1 MYSVR
6 YELKHNTIIKQH
18 PLRIIK
24 LFCKTY
30 RGYGLK
36 LQSYSLVPNWLQY
49 TNTMFIPKLFV
60 NDCRLFLTVFLCYVI
75 LWQIVISKNNNK
87 KNTQNKTHKNSI
99 ELFLVLNVFNLQKV
113 EFISFFPWRWIRLY
127 ALMNRIYW
135 KWHCVTL
142 KLDQRKW
149 WGFHTVYTQFLESCS
164 YSHLSV
170 RSLT

>member
-60 NDCRLFLTVFLCYVI
+60 NDCRLFLTVFLCCH
-75 LWQIVISKNNNK
+75 LMADCHFK
-87 KNTQNKTHKNSI
+87 KQQQKKTTQNKTHKNSI

-113 EFISFFPWRWIRLY
+113 EFISLFPWRWIRLY
-127 ALMNRIYW
+127 ALMNRMY
-135 KWHCVTL
+135 
-142 KLDQRKW
+142 
-149 WGFHTVYTQFLESCS
+149 
-164 YSHLSV
+164 
-170 RSLT
+170 